1 MATSIYEPFVG
12 LTYDG
17 VHSSE
22 LGLYRVSD
30 GSRYNEDL
38 LPSFSDKTIERTGAD
53 GMYFFGSNYQ
63 QKNWTIEF
71 AFDHITKEQL
81 LKIKELFGAGAKKPK
96 QLIFDEDREYNSIS
110 VENTIE
116 LIHNHNL
123 DETVGKNATTEEPPL
138 MQRYYLAKIAQP
150 PQLKT
155 LCFDE
160 LDNEGNII
168 DIYKGELTVEFTSY
182 TPFAYA
188 PITEEVPDNNEILYK
203 NLGNVRVSPQ
213 FYFTT
218 NAKEGFSFKLY
229 SSEEANIATE
239 GSSTTVNIYPNALI
253 AENIIL
259 NDNENGIIVDCEVGI
274 IYGAVNGVKTTNIYN
289 SYITSGHFFDLPLS
303 VGSDDKI
310 IIQCT
315 NLTCDKMIF
324 QEKYY

>member
-1 MATSIYEPFVG
+1 MATPIYEPFVG

-38 LPSFSDKTIERTGAD
+38 LPSFSDKTTERTGAD

-81 LKIKELFGAGAKKPK
+81 LKIKKLFGAGAKKPK
-96 QLIFDEDREYNSIS
+96 QLIFDEDREYNSIGI
-110 VENTIE
+110 EDTIE

-123 DETVGKNATTEEPPL
+123 GEISEEITTEEPA
-138 MQRYYLAKIAQP
+138 MQRYYLAKVAQP

-160 LDNEGNII
+160 LDNEGNIV

-188 PITEEVPDNNEILYK
+188 PITELDGASGEISYK

-213 FYFTT
+213 FYFET
-218 NAKEGFSFKLY
+218 NIKEGLSFKLY
-229 SSEEANIATE
+229 SLEEAN
-239 GSSTTVNIYPNALI
+239 TVAGIYPNALI
-253 AENIIL
+253 AKNITL
-259 NDNENGIIVDCEVGI
+259 ADNENGIIVDCEVGI
-274 IYGAVNGVKTTNIYN
+274 IYGAINGVKTTNIYN

-303 VGSDDKI
+303 VGGDSDI
-310 IIQCT
+310 ITIECT
-315 NLTCDKMIF
+315 NLTCNKMIF

>member
-1 MATSIYEPFVG
+1 MATRIYEPFVG

-38 LPSFSDKTIERTGAD
+38 LPSFSDKTTERTGAD

-71 AFDHITKEQL
+71 AFDHITKAQL
-81 LKIKELFGAGAKKPK
+81 LKIKELFGSGAKKPK
-96 QLIFDEDREYNSIS
+96 QLIFDEDREYNSI
-110 VENTIE
+110 EAEDTIE

-123 DETVGKNATTEEPPL
+123 GEISEEITTEEPP
-138 MQRYYLAKIAQP
+138 MQRYYLAKVAQS

-160 LDNEGNII
+160 LDNEGNIV

-188 PITEEVPDNNEILYK
+188 PKKELNGASGEISYK
-203 NLGNVRVSPQ
+203 NLGDVRVSPQ

-218 NAKEGFSFKLY
+218 NTKEGLSFKLH
-229 SSEEANIATE
+229 SSEE
-239 GSSTTVNIYPNALI
+239 SSTTTNIYSNALI
-253 AENIIL
+253 AENITIVG
-259 NDNENGIIVDCEVGI
+259 NENGIIVDCEVGI
-274 IYGAVNGVKTTNIYN
+274 IYGAINGVKTTNIYN
-289 SYITSGHFFDLPLS
+289 RYITSGHFFDLPLS
-303 VGSDDKI
+303 VGSDDDKI
-310 IIQCT
+310 TIQCT
-315 NLTCDKMIF
+315 NLTCKKMIF

>member
-1 MATSIYEPFVG
+1 MATRIYEPFVG

-38 LPSFSDKTIERTGAD
+38 LPSFSDKTTERTGAD

-81 LKIKELFGAGAKKPK
+81 LEIKKLFGAGAKKPK
-96 QLIFDEDREYNSIS
+96 QLIFDEDREYNSIE
-110 VENTIE
+110 VEDTIE

-123 DETVGKNATTEEPPL
+123 GEISEDITTEEPP
-138 MQRYYLAKIAQP
+138 MQRYYLAKVAQP

-160 LDNEGNII
+160 LDDEGNIV

-188 PITEEVPDNNEILYK
+188 PITEKVPDNNEILYK
-203 NLGNVRVSPQ
+203 NLGSIRVSPQ
-213 FYFTT
+213 FYFKT
-218 NAKEGFSFKLY
+218 NVKEGISFKLY
-229 SSEEANIATE
+229 SSEEANIPTE
-239 GSSTTVNIYPNALI
+239 GSSTTVYIYPNALI
-253 AENIIL
+253 AENITL
-259 NDNENGIIVDCEVGI
+259 ADGEDGLIVDCEVGI
-274 IYGAVNGVKTTNIYN
+274 IYGAINGVKTTNIYN

-310 IIQCT
+310 TIQCT

>member
-1 MATSIYEPFVG
+1 MAARIYEPFVG

-38 LPSFSDKTIERTGAD
+38 LPSFSDKTTERTGAD

-71 AFDHITKEQL
+71 AFDHITKAQL
-81 LKIKELFGAGAKKPK
+81 LEIKKLFGAGAKKPK
-96 QLIFDEDREYNSIS
+96 QLIFDEDREYNSIDT
-110 VENTIE
+110 EDTIE

-123 DETVGKNATTEEPPL
+123 GETVSKDITTEEPP
-138 MQRYYLAKIAQP
+138 MQRYYLAKVAQP

-160 LDNEGNII
+160 LDNEGNIV

-188 PITEEVPDNNEILYK
+188 PITEEAPKNNKISYK
-203 NLGNVRVSPQ
+203 NLGSVRVSPQ
-213 FYFTT
+213 FYFSTEIT
-218 NAKEGFSFKLY
+218 NEEQGLSFKLY
-229 SSEEANIATE
+229 SSENA
-239 GSSTTVNIYPNALI
+239 NALI
-253 AENIIL
+253 VENITL
-259 NDNENGIIVDCEVGI
+259 EDTSEDGIIVDCEIGI
-274 IYGAVNGVKTTNIYN
+274 IYGAISGMKTTNIYN
-289 SYITSGHFFDLPLS
+289 SYITAGYFFDLPLS
-303 VGSDDKI
+303 IGSDDDI
-310 IIQCT
+310 ITIECT
-315 NLTCDKMIF
+315 NLTCKTMAF